1 MTPFEQPKPFSS
13 PPEVEA
19 LSDLSWKRIEQQV
32 FLKLEQEPLPEPGL
46 EHQRSVRPRQSST
59 GRAGLV
65 MMAAAAAIALFIA
78 WPKTSVAPTEV
89 VAPQRSRVVTQSAA
103 SQVVVGDATIEIA
116 PSSAILID
124 RAGDDISV
132 TLDTGSV
139 SLKVAPRNER
149 APIVVHSGEVRVEVV
164 GTEFAV
170 YRDHKGT
177 RVTVSEGVV
186 SVIAEGKRSSVA
198 AGQQWPT
205 AQPTEKQV
213 KHSPPKRQARAD
225 KATPGKAQPSAREL
239 FEQAGEY
246 ELSSPEAAI
255 ALYKQVAAGGG
266 DWAANALYAHGR
278 LEHSRSNYSEA
289 TRLLTRYLAKFPKGA
304 NAQDAKELLDAR

>member
-1 MTPFEQPKPFSS
+1 MTPFEQPKPFRN
-13 PPEVEA
+13 PPKVEA

-46 EHQRSVRPRQSST
+46 EQERFVRPKKFST
-59 GRAGLV
+59 GGASLL
-65 MMAAAAAIALFIA
+65 MMAAAAALALFIA
-78 WPKTSVAPTEV
+78 WPKTSVAPTEI

-103 SQVVVGDATIEIA
+103 SQVVVGDATTEIA

-164 GTEFAV
+164 GTQFAV

-186 SVIAEGKRSSVA
+186 SVIADGKRSSVA
-198 AGQQWPT
+198 AGQQWPA
-205 AQPTEKQV
+205 AQPTEKRV
-213 KHSPPKRQARAD
+213 KDSPPKRQAKAD
-225 KATPGKAQPSAREL
+225 QATPRKTQPTAREL

-278 LEHSRSNYSEA
+278 LEHSRSNDSEA
-289 TRLLTRYLAKFPKGA
+289 TRLLTRYLAKYPTGA
-304 NAQDAKELLDAR
+304 NVLDAQELLEAR